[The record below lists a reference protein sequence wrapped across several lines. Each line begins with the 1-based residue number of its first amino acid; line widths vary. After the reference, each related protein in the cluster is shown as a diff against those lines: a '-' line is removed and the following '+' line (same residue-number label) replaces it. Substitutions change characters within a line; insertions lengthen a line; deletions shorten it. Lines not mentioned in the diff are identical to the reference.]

1 MTPSVTTASPDT
13 TLADALAT
21 VRAHRIR
28 HIPVLRAGRLVGIVT
43 DRDLRLAMPPV
54 WAPDREELTE
64 ALRTRRVEEV
74 MTPNVV
80 TIGADTPIEEAARQ
94 MLTNRIGCLPVM
106 EDGALV
112 GILTKSDVVEAF
124 TELFCGAPDARR
136 LEVVVPDR
144 PGELGSV
151 VRVIGAD
158 HRVNIAGMVVP
169 PLAPGEGC
177 LAIIH
182 LQVPDA
188 SRVVDALR
196 RLGYRAGSPSLA
208 ADPDTDLQPAYD
220 APLRR
225 ERALAEL

>member
-1 MTPSVTTASPDT
+1 MTPSVTTASPET